1 MLVNILQKRI
11 DEEKLIKEIQSFE
24 IVHNETAYLFM
35 NKETLGD
42 LASHYGELPRFH
54 SSENLSGMVGYY
66 TGRRIYENERLKF
79 GEVEI
84 R

>member
-1 MLVNILQKRI
+1 MLVNISQKRI
-11 DEEKLIKEIQSFE
+11 DEEKLIKEIQNFE
-24 IVHNETAYLFM
+24 IANNETAYLFM

-42 LASHYGELPRFH
+42 LASYYGELPRFN
-54 SSENLSGMVGYY
+54 SSENMSGMVGYY